1 MLSFTWHFG
10 ERFLWIRKTTKLTQE
25 GFGQLMGVSRQ
36 TVNAYEND
44 RQRPTWDMMERVCRE
59 LEISPP
65 WLLTGIGDP
74 KNESS
79 LIAAG
84 LSSPIPSV
92 SEQRLTPE
100 QLSMINFVAENPSR
114 AVNLTRVLLDEGLKN
129 LSSGG
134 DSGELAKVKRLPT
147 PD

>member
-1 MLSFTWHFG
+1 MINFTWRFG
-10 ERFLWIRKTTKLTQE
+10 ERFRWGRKTTNLTQE

-44 RQRPTWDMMERVCRE
+44 RQRPTLDMMERVCRE
-59 LEISPP
+59 LEISPR

-74 KNESS
+74 KDESS
-79 LIAAG
+79 LMAAG
-84 LSSPIPSV
+84 LSNPIPSF

-100 QLSMINFVAENPSR
+100 QLSIINFVTENRSR
-114 AVNLTRVLLDEGLKN
+114 AVNLTRILLDEGLKN
-129 LSSGG
+129 LSS
-134 DSGELAKVKRLPT
+134 SGESGVLARVQRLSS